1 MVYSIEEQHIPVL
14 LSEVLKGLN
23 PSLGKSYLD
32 LTAGF
37 GGHAE
42 AILGVTRN
50 YKDSVLIDRD
60 EMAVEYLVRK
70 FKRKIKII
78 NTDFYSAVL
87 QLIEC
92 GNTFDMILADFGVS
106 SLQLN
111 RENRGFAFL
120 KAGPLDMRMDKRQ
133 ELSAWTVVNKYDERK
148 LMDILVR
155 FGEEKVGRA
164 RYLTQ
169 EIIRNRP
176 IKTTNE
182 LAEIIARKSKWG
194 RIHPATRVFQAIR
207 IEVNK
212 ELELIEN
219 TLPLI
224 PRLLKPRGRVA
235 MITFH
240 SLEDRLVKRYFKQVS
255 EKGVEAE
262 LKIWNKK
269 PITAEKMELVI
280 NPRARSAKLRVAER
294 S

>member
-1 MVYSIEEQHIPVL
+1 M
-14 LSEVLKGLN
+14 
-23 PSLGKSYLD
+23 
-32 LTAGF
+32 
-37 GGHAE
+37 
-42 AILGVTRN
+42 
-50 YKDSVLIDRD
+50 DR
-60 EMAVEYLVRK
+60 
-70 FKRKIKII
+70 
-78 NTDFYSAVL
+78 
-87 QLIEC
+87 
-92 GNTFDMILADFGVS
+92 
-106 SLQLN
+106 
-111 RENRGFAFL
+111 
-120 KAGPLDMRMDKRQ
+120 RQ
-133 ELSAWTVVNKYDERK
+133 ELSAWMVVNKYDERR

-169 EIIRNRP
+169 EIIHNRP
-176 IKTTNE
+176 IQTTKE

-240 SLEDRLVKRYFKQVS
+240 SLEDRLVKRYFRQVS